1 MTENFSERGG
11 KRDMKKKTRRVCV
24 LALFTA
30 FNLFM
35 VLLYF
40 FGEIRYA
47 AAASADYVTPS
58 QYEYDGRFSVSSVP
72 AGSLI
77 YDEDGGTYVYRL
89 ESLGSGL
96 AKFYRVAK
104 EPVSVSRSDAEMADI
119 GLDSGLF
126 VREPSGVKEGQIV
139 KLGEKK

>member
-1 MTENFSERGG
+1 
-11 KRDMKKKTRRVCV
+11 MKKKARRVCV
-24 LALFTA
+24 IALFTA

-35 VLLYF
+35 ALLYF
-40 FGEIRYA
+40 FGSEIRNA

-72 AGSLI
+72 ADSLM
-77 YDEDGGTYVYRL
+77 YDENGGTYIYRL

-96 AKFYRVAK
+96 ARFYRVEK

-119 GLDSGLF
+119 GLDRGLF
-126 VREPSGVKEGQIV
+126 VREPISVKEGQIV